1 MKILDFTKQ
10 GVSDIRNKIVRV
22 TDTENAEIIF
32 KQDPLRILRALR
44 QSLQLS
50 FKIESR
56 TYDAMRVSS
65 PYIRIVS
72 PERVRD
78 EINKILA
85 EKNPSKAFKTMH
97 EINLLAE
104 ILPELEKLNNLRFS
118 YIGKS
123 LFTRILKILDKTRNN
138 IILRIALLLHF
149 TGKYNYK
156 GEGSKT
162 YSREYNTDSA
172 KEAEIILNRLK
183 YPKEFIKKTL
193 LIIQNRVYPKMRS
206 SCGTDAEIRKFAKKC
221 GSELNLILEF
231 SRAGQ
236 FHAAARGEIDEL
248 KTRIEYLSSKNILYV
263 KPLLSGK
270 EIMSISS
277 GSAGKWVQEAKNKIE
292 EIQFENP
299 ELTKGE
305 AIEIIKKVFNK
316 RKLNA

>member
-1 MKILDFTKQ
+1 
-10 GVSDIRNKIVRV
+10 
-22 TDTENAEIIF
+22 
-32 KQDPLRILRALR
+32 
-44 QSLQLS
+44 
-50 FKIESR
+50 
-56 TYDAMRVSS
+56 
-65 PYIRIVS
+65 
-72 PERVRD
+72 
-78 EINKILA
+78 
-85 EKNPSKAFKTMH
+85 
-97 EINLLAE
+97 
-104 ILPELEKLNNLRFS
+104 
-118 YIGKS
+118 
-123 LFTRILKILDKTRNN
+123 
-138 IILRIALLLHF
+138 
-149 TGKYNYK
+149 
-156 GEGSKT
+156 
-162 YSREYNTDSA
+162 
-172 KEAEIILNRLK
+172 
-183 YPKEFIKKTL
+183 
-193 LIIQNRVYPKMRS
+193 VYPKMRS